1 MEYIT
6 GPTASGGVWTPTF
19 VVSSNINNCG
29 CCGKCFK
36 ICGREVF
43 QYIEHPNSDDLC
55 GAKVMTVAHP
65 ENCIGCGACAR
76 GCPKKNIVCEQKMLQ
91 ELAQNWPRIGP
102 ELTRELSAE

>member
-6 GPTASGGVWTPTF
+6 GITSSGGTWTPTF
-19 VVSSNINNCG
+19 VVRSDINNCG

-36 ICGREVF
+36 ICGRGVF
-43 QYIEHPNSDDLC
+43 EYIDHPNSDDLC

-76 GCPKKNIVCEQKMLQ
+76 GCPKKNIVCEPKV
-91 ELAQNWPRIGP
+91 RVI
-102 ELTRELSAE
+102 

>member
-6 GPTASGGVWTPTF
+6 GITASGGSFIPTF
-19 VVSSNINNCG
+19 VMRSNINNCG

-36 ICGREVF
+36 ICGRGVF
-43 QYIEHPNSDDLC
+43 EYIDHPNADDLC

-76 GCPKKNIVCEQKMLQ
+76 GCRRKILCANRRSGLGE
-91 ELAQNWPRIGP
+91 R
-102 ELTRELSAE
+102 